1 MIRIRTLCIAFLC
14 LALMACVSASEN
26 QHAKS
31 VTEDNVRRP
40 LLPADVVQM
49 VEFADKS
56 SPVSISP
63 DGKAF
68 VVVTQNGNIA
78 EETNDYEIT
87 LYQMSDVIR
96 QFESSSS
103 YKKLGRVIARLS
115 SASNYPA
122 VRQLRWLP
130 GSQVLAFVGITTTN
144 PIAQVYTLD
153 VEQELLR
160 QRTFHPKPVL
170 SFDINARGDLIFTA
184 AIPIKD
190 NLRNV
195 SHYIVDQLS
204 MDRKMVMKVQDP
216 DDIYAQV
223 EHGPIRQTW
232 SLPAGQKVALK
243 LGDAYRGI
251 GAQPLR
257 LSPDGRWALT
267 VQDVLGIPPKSWLQ
281 EYPSLAQTEWLQ
293 HHNAK
298 QPDHVPAENQHV
310 SGLNQIMLIDIHNAK
325 ISPLLNAP
333 MALYYE
339 VSDLRVVWQGDEVKV
354 SQTYLP
360 LELGRDAQ
368 LLEPTR
374 VSYNLKTRKIK
385 VATDTDNQL
394 SESAGTDR
402 LKFYIQQD
410 LNTPPDLFV
419 DDVQKGRAL
428 RLTDLNPEFES
439 LEFGRVE
446 TFTWRDNKR
455 DKSITAGLVFPTN
468 YQKGQR
474 YPLVIQTHGFNP
486 EEFLIEGPHTAYAA
500 QAFANRGIMVVQLP
514 DLANNPERREAM
526 RSAVESLIDKMDAI
540 GLIDRNRVGMIG
552 FSATGHAVQHFITFS
567 DYPIAAASI
576 ADAFSISVLGYA
588 AWFPHGMSL
597 FEQTTNGIKP
607 WGQTRD
613 QWVAQDPS
621 LNLDKVTTAL
631 LLEEYS
637 AMYAWWDVYTLLRR
651 MGKAVEWIDYP
662 NGDHGLVKPVQRLVS
677 QTIKV
682 DWFCYWLKGE
692 IDPAPEKAEQYQRW
706 KRFQVPTP
714 EPVLESQDRS
724 QSSRLK

>member
-1 MIRIRTLCIAFLC
+1 
-14 LALMACVSASEN
+14 MACVSASEN

-31 VTEDNVRRP
+31 ITENNGKRP
-40 LLPADVVQM
+40 LLPKDVVQM
-49 VEFADKS
+49 VEFADKN

-68 VVVTQNGNIA
+68 VVVTQKGNIA

-87 LYQMSDVIR
+87 LYQISDVLR

-103 YKKLGRVIARLS
+103 SKKLGRVIARLS

-130 GSQVLAFVGITTTN
+130 GSQVLAFVGITKTN

-153 VEQELLR
+153 VEQDLLR

-170 SFDINARGDLIFTA
+170 SFDINARGDLIFSA

-216 DDIYAQV
+216 DDIYAQI
-223 EHGPIRQTW
+223 EQGPIRQTW
-232 SLPAGQKVALK
+232 SLPAGQKEAVK
-243 LGDAYRGI
+243 LGDTYRGI
-251 GAQPLR
+251 GAHPLR

-267 VQDVLGIPPKSWLQ
+267 VQDVLGLPPKSWLQ
-281 EYPSLAQTEWLQ
+281 EYPALAQTEWLQ

-298 QPDHVPAENQHV
+298 LPDHVPAENQHV
-310 SGLNQIMLIDIHNAK
+310 SGLNQMMLIDIHKAE

-333 MALYYE
+333 MALNYE
-339 VSDLRVVWQGDEVKV
+339 VSDLKVVWQEDEVKV
-354 SQTYLP
+354 SPTYLP
-360 LELGRDAQ
+360 LDLGRKAQ

-374 VSYNLKTRKIK
+374 VSFNLKTRQIK

-394 SESAGTDR
+394 SGSTETNR

-410 LNTPPDLFV
+410 LNTSPELFAK
-419 DDVQKGRAL
+419 DVPNGRTL
-428 RLTDLNPEFES
+428 RLTYLNPEFES
-439 LEFGRVE
+439 LQFGRVE
-446 TFTWRDNKR
+446 TFTWRDK
-455 DKSITAGLVFPTN
+455 KEQLITAGLVFPTN

-500 QAFANRGIMVVQLP
+500 QAFANRGLMVVQLP
-514 DLANNPERREAM
+514 DLAHNPERREVERRAI
-526 RSAVESLIDKMDAI
+526 ESLIDKMDEI

-552 FSATGHAVQHFITFS
+552 FSATGHVVQNFITFS

-597 FEQTTNGIKP
+597 FEQTTNDIKP
-607 WGQTRD
+607 WGKTLD

-621 LNLDKVTTAL
+621 LNLDKVKAAL

-637 AMYAWWDVYTLLRR
+637 AMYAWWDVYALLRR

-692 IDPAPEKAEQYQRW
+692 IDPAPEKTEQYQRW
-706 KRFQVPTP
+706 KRFQVPP
-714 EPVLESQDRS
+714 PKPVLESQERS